1 MIPLSLRAFKGEGEI
16 RIEAHVRA
24 EHARGPLIQYWGEGD
39 GRSHTICLKWFG
51 MGFILRACRLVGPG
65 EGYDLEDLIDILE
78 SFNRKE
84 RYFLLTRTLALRS
97 EGEQATFRLDGEFR
111 KKLGCAIGLHEQG
124 IEICEDAFVAMDYH
138 LDWIHGSLAL
148 AYRDKDKIRLRDGK
162 ELFPYE
168 VDEVTGTQEDIDL
181 LVAFKVENKYH
192 LALIEAKGYSS
203 WNTEQLY
210 SKSKRLGEIFCHS
223 GKRYD
228 NVEPHFVLM
237 SKKQPQLDKL
247 CTEDWPSWMKGKKL
261 HHIQLDIPSGTDRH
275 RVERCN
281 QRGQKSKNGKFFHCP
296 SA

>member
-1 MIPLSLRAFKGEGEI
+1 MFEVVLDGLYTPSLSAGRAGEVMDME
-16 RIEAHVRA
+16 
-24 EHARGPLIQYWGEGD
+24 
-39 GRSHTICLKWFG
+39 C
-51 MGFILRACRLVGPG
+51 
-65 EGYDLEDLIDILE
+65 LIDILE

-192 LALIEAKGYSS
+192 LALIEAKGYLS
-203 WNTEQLY
+203 WDTQQLY
-210 SKSKRLGEIFCHS
+210 SKAERLRQIFGENGDTYC
-223 GKRYD
+223 D
-228 NVEPHFVLM
+228 DVEPHFVMM
-237 SKKQPQLDKL
+237 SENQPKIENWHADRQPA
-247 CTEDWPSWMKGKKL
+247 CWPKWMRNNKGAPL
-261 HHIQLDIPSGTDRH
+261 HLTMCLPAKTNKR
-275 RVERCN
+275 RVERCDRDGN
-281 QRGQKSKNGKFFHCP
+281 PAKCEGYFHCP
-296 SA
+296 SG